1 MACDNNQLKVNLIDR
16 SPYFKTS
23 KEKPE
28 GHTKMYLKIYV
39 PFEAWLG
46 SLIVTLVLVYISSK
60 VNRL

>member
-1 MACDNNQLKVNLIDR
+1 MACDNNQLKINLIDR

-28 GHTKMYLKIYV
+28 GHTKMYLKNHV
-39 PFEAWLG
+39 LFGAWLG
-46 SLIVTLVLVYISSK
+46 LLIVTLVLVYISFK